1 MSRRGIHPHR
11 GHCPRSTKHPQ
22 PASGSVASSAT
33 LAIRSGNNR
42 YPCSVPL
49 GGQFGFQ
56 RPPLQPA
63 HIMRVLVLGAH
74 RTCKD
79 YARKFRFYV
88 SCFRHDSPIR
98 VAGKAVTA
106 WNQGCL
112 PRDVTRESR
121 KEICWKFGHLLS
133 RRKIVESGA
142 LEGEPGL
149 SWLRDTPSISRR
161 TEKRRARTGA
171 TCQPRSPAR
180 CLPAG

>member
-1 MSRRGIHPHR
+1 VESIPTGDIVRGAQNTRSQRPEASRRPRPLPSGLGI
-11 GHCPRSTKHPQ
+11 T
-22 PASGSVASSAT
+22 AT
-33 LAIRSGNNR
+33 LARCR
-42 YPCSVPL
+42 W